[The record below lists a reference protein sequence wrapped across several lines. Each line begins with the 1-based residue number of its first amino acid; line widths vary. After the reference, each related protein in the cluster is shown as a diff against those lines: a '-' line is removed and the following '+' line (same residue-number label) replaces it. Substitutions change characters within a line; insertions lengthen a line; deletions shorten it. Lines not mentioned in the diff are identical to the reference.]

1 MNAEQMMF
9 EGDARE
15 EYGQWMEKMGNVTII
30 PDSGAAITIG
40 EVEDRE
46 EIDFPYSQKKRK

>member
-15 EYGQWMEKMGNVTII
+15 EYAQWMEEMGNVTII

-40 EVEDRE
+40 EVVDHE
-46 EIDFPYSQKKRK
+46 EIDFPYSQKKRN

>member
-15 EYGQWMEKMGNVTII
+15 EYAQWMEKMGNVTII

-40 EVEDRE
+40 KDVERE

>member
-15 EYGQWMEKMGNVTII
+15 EYAQWMEEMGNVTII

-40 EVEDRE
+40 EVEHRE
-46 EIDFPYSQKKRK
+46 EIDFPYSQKKRN

>member
-15 EYGQWMEKMGNVTII
+15 EYAQWMEEMGNVTII

-40 EVEDRE
+40 EVVEHE

>member
-15 EYGQWMEKMGNVTII
+15 EYAQWMSEMGNATII
-30 PDSGAAITIG
+30 PDSGGAIIIG
-40 EVEDRE
+40 EVAGGE

>member
-1 MNAEQMMF
+1 MWAEKMMF

-15 EYGQWMEKMGNVTII
+15 DYAQWLSKMKDATII

-40 EVEDRE
+40 KVEHRE
-46 EIDFPYSQKKRK
+46 EIDFPYSQKKIK

>member
-15 EYGQWMEKMGNVTII
+15 EYARWMEEMGNVTII

-40 EVEDRE
+40 KDVGRE
-46 EIDFPYSQKKRK
+46 EIDFPYSQKKIK

>member
-15 EYGQWMEKMGNVTII
+15 EYAQWMEEMGNVTII

-40 EVEDRE
+40 EVEARE
-46 EIDFPYSQKKRK
+46 EIDFPYSQKKRN

>member
-1 MNAEQMMF
+1 MWAEKMMF

-15 EYGQWMEKMGNVTII
+15 EYAQWMKEMGNVTII

-46 EIDFPYSQKKRK
+46 EIDFPYSQKKRN

>member
-15 EYGQWMEKMGNVTII
+15 EYAQWMAKMGNVTII

-40 EVEDRE
+40 KDVERE
-46 EIDFPYSQKKRK
+46 EIDFPYSQKKIK

>member
-1 MNAEQMMF
+1 MWAEKMMF

-15 EYGQWMEKMGNVTII
+15 DYAQWLSKMKDATII

-40 EVEDRE
+40 KVDDRE
-46 EIDFPYSQKKRK
+46 EIDFPYSQKKIK

>member
-1 MNAEQMMF
+1 MWAEKMMF
-9 EGDARE
+9 EGDTHEDYA
-15 EYGQWMEKMGNVTII
+15 QWLSKMKNATII

-40 EVEDRE
+40 EVVEHE

>member
-15 EYGQWMEKMGNVTII
+15 EYAQWMEKMGNVTII

-40 EVEDRE
+40 KEVERE
-46 EIDFPYSQKKRK
+46 EIDFPYSQKKIK

>member
-15 EYGQWMEKMGNVTII
+15 EYAQWMSEMGNATII
-30 PDSGAAITIG
+30 PDSGGAIIIG
-40 EVEDRE
+40 EVAGRE

>member
-15 EYGQWMEKMGNVTII
+15 EYARWMEKMGNVTII
-30 PDSGAAITIG
+30 PDSGAAITISKD
-40 EVEDRE
+40 VARD
-46 EIDFPYSQKKRK
+46 EIDFPYSQKKIK

>member
-15 EYGQWMEKMGNVTII
+15 EYARWMEEMGNVTII

-40 EVEDRE
+40 KDVERE
-46 EIDFPYSQKKRK
+46 EIDFPYSQKKIK

>member
-15 EYGQWMEKMGNVTII
+15 EYARWMEKMENVTII

-40 EVEDRE
+40 KDVERE
-46 EIDFPYSQKKRK
+46 EIDFPHSQKKIK

>member
-15 EYGQWMEKMGNVTII
+15 EYAQWMSKMGTATII
-30 PDSGAAITIG
+30 PDSGGTIIIG
-40 EVEDRE
+40 EVAGRE

>member
-1 MNAEQMMF
+1 MMF

-15 EYGQWMEKMGNVTII
+15 EYARWMEEMGNVTII

-40 EVEDRE
+40 KDVERE
-46 EIDFPYSQKKRK
+46 EIDFPYSQKKIK